1 MASEAPDN
9 DASILDN
16 CIFGDYDGDLDDEN
30 ENGWDEENESNSV
43 IETTANDIPDVEQ
56 INVDEQLEQSKLIEA
71 KVKKAEGKKL
81 EKQKRSLF
89 NEQKRRCRYSPP
101 GLKIFKK
108 EYLEYFQRKKV
119 NIEDFNYS
127 RKDDLT
133 KVFNLNEAEVLEIL
147 HTPWKFTVY
156 LSPETTT
163 PLIQNEEDFGSLC
176 DFLYFIHVSTKSNKT
191 AAITKKALF
200 GLLNNYAYNWKFGLR
215 VCSFAY
221 CLISRI

>member
-9 DASILDN
+9 EDSIFEN
-16 CIFGDYDGDLDDEN
+16 CRFEEYAGDLDDEN
-30 ENGWDEENESNSV
+30 GWDEEETESNSI
-43 IETTANDIPDVEQ
+43 IETANEFHDDIS
-56 INVDEQLEQSKLIEA
+56 INVNERLEQNKLIEA

-101 GLKIFKK
+101 GLKIFKQ
-108 EYLEYFQRKKV
+108 EYLEYFQRRKL
-119 NIEDFNYS
+119 NIDDFNYS

-133 KVFNLNEAEVLEIL
+133 KVFNLSEAEVLEIL

-191 AAITKKALF
+191 AAITKKTLF
-200 GLLNNYAYNWKFGLR
+200 GLLKNYAYDWKFGLR
-215 VCSFAY
+215 VRSFAY
-221 CLISRI
+221 CLIS